1 MRSPTFAHEDALQN
15 PEQATEVQTALAEAG
30 DPDGKDDPAGKDA
43 AVKLRRR
50 KNVVDVESQTDDVFD
65 GDQQPEN
72 PGVISES
79 TQCAVD
85 SQTMAQHPFS
95 SCTAV
100 NCLVCATIGKNKL
113 DSIR

>member
-1 MRSPTFAHEDALQN
+1 VRSPTFAHEDALQN
-15 PEQATEVQTALAEAG
+15 PEQATEVQTASAEE
-30 DPDGKDDPAGKDA
+30 DDPAGKDD

-65 GDQQPEN
+65 GDQQTEN

-100 NCLVCATIGKNKL
+100 NCLVCATIGKNKV
-113 DSIR
+113 